1 MAAGPIKLNE
11 VLKVSRGP
19 THSVL
24 RVRVSLSWRL
34 SSKSRWL
41 APFRAYVNPQ
51 FQPNLLE
58 TEPSTSSIRLRS
70 TGDSA
75 LCQGIGLFT
84 CSGLVLYVGGIC
96 IARSRAQQRRGHRT
110 DSDQC
115 WEDERR
121 SVIMA
126 Y

>member
-75 LCQGIGLFT
+75 LCQGMHRIIYLFRSSSVCGRYLYRT
-84 CSGLVLYVGGIC
+84 FKGAAETRTQDRFGSVLG
-96 IARSRAQQRRGHRT
+96 R
-110 DSDQC
+110 
-115 WEDERR
+115 
-121 SVIMA
+121 
-126 Y
+126 